1 MNKCEDFFVCNFLLV
16 VIVILLND
24 WFFVMIATTTTTKG
38 ALKIDKC
45 RIEMI
50 R

>member
-16 VIVILLND
+16 VILLND